1 LWRDRF
7 GEALREVTAAALAME
22 FLKFSR
28 DAERE
33 ADLWDPNADYV
44 VRNSEFDDVKA
55 RLAALAQHHGD

>member
-1 LWRDRF
+1 
-7 GEALREVTAAALAME
+7 ME